1 MQNKQLLRIYFGVV
15 DPYKDDAPIQ
25 IFKLITMNQPTQ
37 QQLVEQTFQLLL
49 NQGHTTTL
57 DVKNKLRQDYPHQTW
72 NQDFVST
79 CCLEYYEES
88 DNIGFINNGTYREY
102 YLNTQPATSTNFNK
116 EYSYTSST
124 GVTIKADTWL
134 KVIETA
140 LKLGDK
146 IHWSQSKQQFMGI
159 WEMEDH
165 HILNTIKLYFDE
177 TTLTPAQFAQFV
189 QTSPYVKELVSR
201 HPI

>member
-1 MQNKQLLRIYFGVV
+1 MQNKQLLRIYFGAVE
-15 DPYKDDAPIQ
+15 PYKGDAPIQ

-72 NQDFVST
+72 NQGFVSA
-79 CCLEYYEES
+79 CCLEYYEDS
-88 DNIGFINNGTYREY
+88 DNIGFINNGKYREY
-102 YLNTQPATSTNFNK
+102 YLNTTPVFHSK

-134 KVIETA
+134 KIIETA
-140 LKLGDK
+140 FKLGDK
-146 IHWSQSKQQFMGI
+146 IHWSQSKQEFCLI
-159 WEMEDH
+159 SDMESH
-165 HILNTIKLYFDE
+165 HILNTIKLYLDE
-177 TTLTPAQFAQFV
+177 NNLNPQQFAEFV
-189 QTSPYVKELVSR
+189 QSSPYIKELVSR
-201 HPI
+201 YPI